1 MANNSLEMWLW
12 LLLVMKPYNVK
23 TNFILSKCEYN
34 VETACRQIRDGKL
47 PFLSDD
53 EKRRAEEVRLKS
65 VRELI
70 RLCEENYVRI
80 ITLDDEEYPEALKNV
95 ENPPIVLFAAGS
107 LAELNKRLTIAAVGT
122 RNISEYG
129 LKAAEYIC
137 GGLARLGVNIISG
150 LAVGGDAAAHRACLD
165 AGGRTVGVLGCGIL
179 VNYPAENANL
189 KREIVSH
196 GGAVVSELLPNTKSS
211 AGYFNIRNRIIS
223 GMAHGTLVLEGSER
237 SGSLLTAAHA
247 AEQGREVFCI
257 PPHDIMSPRFS
268 GTAYL
273 IRSGAVSV
281 FSPSDVT
288 DAFGMAAFEENPASG
303 AGKIIE
309 YSAPKAKNHKESAK
323 TAEKSDGKGR
333 KSEKTKK
340 ERKTDN
346 AEALEKLSPNEA
358 VVLKLLFE
366 KPADIDFLVEKI
378 GADYSEMTE
387 ILTNLELCGFVTL
400 SPDGFYTIM

>member
-1 MANNSLEMWLW
+1 MANSSLEMWLW
-12 LLLVMKPYNVK
+12 LLLVMKPHNMK
-23 TNFILSKCEYN
+23 TNFILSKCEYD

-53 EKRRAEEVRLKS
+53 EKRRVEEVRLKS

-70 RLCEENYVRI
+70 RLCEENSVHI
-80 ITLDDEEYPEALKNV
+80 ITFDDEEYPESLRNI

-107 LAELNKRLTIAAVGT
+107 LAELNSSPTIAAVGT

-129 LKAAEYIC
+129 QKVADYIC
-137 GGLARLGVNIISG
+137 GGLARLGVNIVSG
-150 LAVGGDAAAHRACLD
+150 LAVGGDAAAHKACIA

-223 GMAHGTLVLEGSER
+223 GMSHGTLVLEASER
-237 SGSLLTAAHA
+237 SGSLLTAGHA
-247 AEQGREVFCI
+247 VEQGREVFCV

-273 IRSGAVSV
+273 IRNGAVSV
-281 FSPSDVT
+281 FSPSDIA
-288 DAFGMAAFEENPASG
+288 DAFGMTALDDNSSV
-303 AGKIIE
+303 GKMIE
-309 YSAPKAKNHKESAK
+309 YSSPDERNRSESLKDKENKEEKEETARKA
-323 TAEKSDGKGR
+323 
-333 KSEKTKK
+333 
-340 ERKTDN
+340 DN

-358 VVLKLLFE
+358 AVLKLLFE
-366 KPADIDFLVEKI
+366 QPSGIDVLVASVGVE
-378 GADYSEMTE
+378 YSAMVE
-387 ILTNLELCGFVTL
+387 ILTNLELCGFITL
-400 SPDGFYTIM
+400 SNDGFYSIV